1 MSKDTFLSGLL
12 IGAAAGAVAGILFA
26 PDKGTETRKK
36 ISQKAD
42 ELKKNILDQV
52 DAVTGKLLNTGG
64 LLKGQ
69 YDENNILTDR
79 ADQKFVSTAH
89 ESTDKIQ
96 SF

>member
-36 ISQKAD
+36 IAQKAD
-42 ELKKNILDQV
+42 DLKKNILDQV
-52 DAVTGKLLNTGG
+52 EAATGKLLDTGK

-69 YDENNILTDR
+69 YAENNKWTDQ
-79 ADQKFVSTAH
+79 ADQTFISKAQ
-89 ESTDKIQ
+89 E
-96 SF
+96 